1 MHGPMPTW
9 PAFRAQEAEA
19 RANRILNSIN
29 DGFAVFDPDWRC
41 IHLNPR
47 AEELIG
53 HGQLLGNF
61 IWQLHPEMA
70 GSALYNAMHA
80 AQGGPRQVHFEYH
93 YVPFNL
99 WLEGDVYPADP
110 GVTLFFR
117 DITDRKR
124 AELELAEQTRELERK
139 SEQLQRSNAELEQ
152 FAYAAAHDLQEPLRA
167 IGNMAQLLGRN
178 STVQSDPQGRESIG
192 QISRGV
198 NRMSELIH
206 DLLTYSWTLSK
217 ADRDVSTV
225 DMKVLV
231 EMAVMNCASAVEDS
245 EAIIDLGEMPQL
257 VGNALHLVQ
266 VFQNLISNAIKYR
279 AQEQPHIRI
288 NCQRQDDCWL
298 FSVCDNGIGIDMQYS
313 DRIFGVFKRLH
324 GPEIPGTG
332 IGLAICKRIV
342 ENHGGRIW
350 VESQPRQGSR
360 FHFTLPA

>member
-1 MHGPMPTW
+1 MSGNYRGHGSSARCTGQCQLGRI
-9 PAFRAQEAEA
+9 RAQEAEA

-110 GVTLFFR
+110 GITLFFR

-178 STVQSDPQGRESIG
+178 STVQSDPQGAIHRPDFTRRQPHERAHSRPAHLFLDVIESRPG
-192 QISRGV
+192 R
-198 NRMSELIH
+198 
-206 DLLTYSWTLSK
+206 Y
-217 ADRDVSTV
+217 AV

-231 EMAVMNCASAVEDS
+231 EMAVINCAPPSRIAKPLSTWERCLNW
-245 EAIIDLGEMPQL
+245 LGMPC
-257 VGNALHLVQ
+257 
-266 VFQNLISNAIKYR
+266 IWSR
-279 AQEQPHIRI
+279 SSRI
-288 NCQRQDDCWL
+288 
-298 FSVCDNGIGIDMQYS
+298 
-313 DRIFGVFKRLH
+313 
-324 GPEIPGTG
+324 
-332 IGLAICKRIV
+332 
-342 ENHGGRIW
+342 
-350 VESQPRQGSR
+350 
-360 FHFTLPA
+360 